1 MAGVDETNPLDAS
14 LLSAF
19 PTNER
24 SSRAAIQALFDGLTG
39 TGDMI
44 GSNNLSDVDTAATA
58 FTNIKQAATTAA
70 TGVAELA
77 TSAEAVTGTDTTRTI
92 TPAALKAAFLSPP
105 FIGNT
110 VRGSGAFVAIDTAS
124 TAQSTRSISAL
135 ASHASFNSDVFY
147 GNTTR
152 AASVDFNLIRL
163 DAAGSVKFFVSGRGD
178 VAADIGFSTPA
189 TDFAEW
195 IEWGD
200 GNPDK
205 EDRTGISVTFV
216 NGKIAEGQPGD
227 AVFGIISA
235 DPAFAGGGDIES
247 MDEDL
252 KGCVGCLGQIPL
264 FKGQQTDSR
273 WIKIKDMLDGRE
285 LWWVR

>member
-19 PTNER
+19 PANER

-39 TGDMI
+39 TGDML

-77 TSAEAVTGTDTTRTI
+77 TSAEAVTGTDTTRTV
-92 TPAALKAAFLSPP
+92 TPAALKAVFLAPP
-105 FIGNT
+105 FIGDT
-110 VRGSGAFVAIDTAS
+110 TRGSGAFVALDTAS

-135 ASHASFNSDVFY
+135 ATHASFNTDVYY
-147 GNTTR
+147 GNTTS
-152 AASVDFNLIRL
+152 AANAAFNLIRL
-163 DAAGSVKFFVSGRGD
+163 DAATSPKFKVSGTGE
-178 VAADIGFSTPA
+178 VTADGTYTTPA

-195 IEWGD
+195 IKWED

-216 NGKIAEGQPGD
+216 NGKIAEAQPGD
-227 AVFGIISA
+227 AVFGIISEY
-235 DPAFAGGGDIES
+235 PAFAGGGDIED